1 MLMKS
6 LPAIDRFYLILAST
20 LVLLLFL
27 LAFTLKGVF
36 SAVKTAAEIDKSLT
50 GPKIGVDLDKLN
62 QAYKAVFEKQN
73 ISLDLAR

>member
-1 MLMKS
+1 MSTKS
-6 LPAIDRFYLILAST
+6 LPVIDRFYLILAG
-20 LVLLLFL
+20 VLIALLFL
-27 LAFTLKGVF
+27 ITFTLRGVF

-62 QAYKAVFEKQN
+62 QAYQAVFEKQN